1 MHNTKHN
8 AAIVTAQVST
18 QKLATEFNKG
28 KSPSS
33 IELVTHCWSEGSTTI
48 RVQCFSPTYELLISE
63 QFRQEF
69 GTFQVK
75 THPTFFCFKIS
86 LSELDCTL
94 HFAEQFQT
102 VQGRVKSLDSLGQGH
117 PLDFTTKKF

>member
-18 QKLATEFNKG
+18 QKVATEFNNG

-69 GTFQVK
+69 WTFQVK
-75 THPTFFCFKIS
+75 THPTFCFMIS

-102 VQGRVKSLDSLGQGH
+102 VQGRVKSLNSLG
-117 PLDFTTKKF
+117 